1 VQLTGRQFYLAG
13 AAALAFVCLLC
24 CGAVA
29 TADAQVYKDP
39 KGLFT
44 MTPPE
49 GWVRKDYP
57 QETRSRVRF
66 TSPDG
71 KGSIGILIRP
81 AEPEEAVFEQL
92 LAEKKANLE
101 NLRREF
107 PTGRFVISE
116 GSFCGHRCVKLET
129 RIPGKIVQENYLYV
143 DQGIHFNLDYNAP
156 DQEDFEQYR
165 EIGSK
170 SLCTIR
176 GRR

>member
-1 VQLTGRQFYLAG
+1 VHLTVRQFLLSG
-13 AAALAFVCLLC
+13 AATLTLVCLMC
-24 CGAVA
+24 CGAVD
-29 TADAQVYKDP
+29 TANAQVYQDP

-44 MTPPE
+44 ITPPE

-71 KGSIGILIRP
+71 KGSIGILVRP
-81 AEPEEAVFEQL
+81 AAPEETVFEQL
-92 LAEKKANLE
+92 LTEKRANLE
-101 NLRREF
+101 NLKREF

-116 GSFCGHRCVKLET
+116 GNLCGFRCVKLET

-143 DQGIHFNLDYNAP
+143 ANGVHFNLDYNAP
-156 DQEDFEQYR
+156 NQEDFEQYR
-165 EIGSK
+165 EIGSE
-170 SLCTIR
+170 SLCTIK